1 MSATPGLLI
10 AFAAGFISFV
20 SPCCLPLVPGYLATV
35 SGTEHQTTRRRLDP
49 YVIRRSLIFVG
60 SFSSIFILYGLSATA
75 AGTFLTDNAAL
86 LNKFA
91 GAAIIAMGLIFM
103 ASPFVL
109 SLNRQW
115 RPSSLIERAGDGGP
129 AIAGVAFAIAWT
141 PCMGPTLG
149 AILSLAATQDQ
160 LSQGA
165 LLLAVYSAGLSVP
178 FLISAIAFSGATR
191 AFSFFKRHSTAIQ
204 LGSGAILVG
213 MGILVITGEL
223 FRMSIAAQNF
233 LQQTGLDWIAGI

>member
-10 AFAAGFISFV
+10 AFAAGSISFV
-20 SPCCLPLVPGYLATV
+20 SPCCLPLVPGYLAAVT
-35 SGTEHQTTRRRLDP
+35 GTEHQAQSRKFDP
-49 YVIRRSLIFVG
+49 YVVRRSLIFVG

-75 AGTFLTDNAAL
+75 AGTFLTDNAEL
-86 LNKFA
+86 LNKIA

-109 SLNRQW
+109 SVNKQW
-115 RPSSLIERAGDGGP
+115 SPTGLIERAGDGGP
-129 AIAGVAFAIAWT
+129 GIAGAAFAIAWT

-149 AILSLAATQDQ
+149 AILSLAATQEQ
-160 LSQGA
+160 VTQGA
-165 LLLAVYSAGLSVP
+165 LLLAVYSAGLAVP
-178 FLISAIAFSGATR
+178 FLISAIAFSSATR
-191 AFSFFKRHSTAIQ
+191 AFSFFKRHYTAIQ

-223 FRMSIAAQNF
+223 FRMSIAAQDF
-233 LQQTGLDWIAGI
+233 LQKTGLDWIAGI